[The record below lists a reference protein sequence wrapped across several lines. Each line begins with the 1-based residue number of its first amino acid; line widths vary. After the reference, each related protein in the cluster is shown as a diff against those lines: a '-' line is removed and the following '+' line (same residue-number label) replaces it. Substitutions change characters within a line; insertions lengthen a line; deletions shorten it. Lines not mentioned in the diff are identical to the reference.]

1 MCSRKRGARQ
11 CSRQHNNLHSIPQNW
26 IFRPR
31 KNQVKQ
37 SKVFWFWNQKR
48 IWMCFLFLWRT
59 VIECEGSR
67 QYIGQRQT
75 HQKIFQEGL
84 VYWSLQ
90 DLPKQIFLYRS
101 MPHTPKNMW
110 QVLMDFTILVT
121 ARICKKIFYI
131 LYWSLTDPLKT
142 YFKSFAGFCSG
153 KFNEFYK
160 MGNLIRLT
168 AE

>member
-11 CSRQHNNLHSIPQNW
+11 YSRQHNNLHSIPKNR

-75 HQKIFQEGL
+75 HQKNISRGVAIL
-84 VYWSLQ
+84 VPVRPSQTNISLYVDQCHTPRKICDKFWWILLFWSLPEFAKKYFIYISYIGHWQ
-90 DLPKQIFLYRS
+90 
-101 MPHTPKNMW
+101 TPWKHISR
-110 QVLMDFTILVT
+110 VLLGFALE
-121 ARICKKIFYI
+121 
-131 LYWSLTDPLKT
+131 SLT
-142 YFKSFAGFCSG
+142 SFI
-153 KFNEFYK
+153 KWVIW
-160 MGNLIRLT
+160 LD
-168 AE
+168 